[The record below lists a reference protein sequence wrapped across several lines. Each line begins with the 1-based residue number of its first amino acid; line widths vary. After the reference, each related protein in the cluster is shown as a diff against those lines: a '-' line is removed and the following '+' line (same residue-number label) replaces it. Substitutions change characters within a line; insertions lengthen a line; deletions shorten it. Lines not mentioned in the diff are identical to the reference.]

1 MPPQPPLP
9 SGKQACVHLLS
20 FILPSG
26 WHSVPTAP
34 FWPSPIPGW
43 AKDVWGNLGGGER
56 SAPRPRTLGSPFLPR
71 PDPKPSRPTA
81 HPWKTIFPS
90 THRAQAEKRHPDSEE
105 HPPRAWHSCS
115 RLALADLHLSVA
127 FPVCRPLTTGA
138 IFVSQRCFL
147 KPFKNGEWGGREE
160 KKKDRKGP
168 APYLRGSLDTSGNLG
183 VLSDVWPTRG
193 V

>member
-1 MPPQPPLP
+1 M
-9 SGKQACVHLLS
+9 
-20 FILPSG
+20 
-26 WHSVPTAP
+26 PTAP

-138 IFVSQRCFL
+138 IFVSQRCSL
-147 KPFKNGEWGGREE
+147 KPFKNGELGVGGREE
-160 KKKDRKGP
+160 KERKTEKGQLP
-168 APYLRGSLDTSGNLG
+168 IWGALWTHPEIWGCFQTSDPQGEFKRAERRTSFYLNSSSTARKLFF
-183 VLSDVWPTRG
+183 
-193 V
+193 